1 MAEQLTPMM
10 QQYFEIKN
18 NHKDKIVFF
27 RLGDFYEMFFD
38 DALTA
43 SRVLDITLTGRDC
56 GMKERAPMCGIPY
69 HAADSYIAKLIEN
82 NYKVAICEQ
91 AEDPALAKGIVK
103 REIVKI
109 ITPGTVTSSIMLD
122 ENVNNYILSVVF
134 LEDHIGLSYLD
145 LSTGEYF
152 CTFAEGKE
160 KDLILSE
167 INRINP
173 SELITNDFADE
184 FSNITEN
191 VSQLDKRYY
200 SHRESTER
208 IKKQFNVESLESL
221 GLENKAL
228 ILSCGSMLF
237 YLDEMQKSA
246 LKNIT
251 KIKFY
256 NITNYMII
264 DRNTRRNLEISE
276 TIRGRSK
283 KGALLSVLDK
293 TSTSMG
299 ARRLR
304 QWVDKP
310 LINTDE
316 IINRLSAVEELFD
329 NFLFRE
335 EIKEYLKTIQDIERL
350 SSRIALGT
358 ANARDLVAFKNSIIN
373 LPHIKSVL
381 KNFSC
386 IELKKIYENFDVLDD
401 LYKLI
406 DDSISD
412 NPPFGLKEGNLI
424 KKGYSVEIDKFMEVS
439 KDGKKWI
446 MALEQTEREKTGIKT
461 LKVGYNKVFGYY
473 IEITKSNIQNAPEHY
488 IRKQTLVNAERY
500 ITPELKELEET
511 VLNAGEKL
519 IELEYELFVKI
530 REDIAEHIDRIQNTA
545 LLLSELDCFS
555 SFATIAQSNNY
566 IKPQVGDYKDIE
578 IREGRHPVVE
588 KLDSNNTFISNDA
601 VIDSKDNR
609 FLIITGPNMAGKS
622 TYMRQTAL
630 IVLMSQIGSFVPA
643 SYAKIGVVDR
653 IFTRVGAADDLT
665 SGQSTFMVE
674 MTELANITNS
684 ATKNS
689 LIILDEIGRGTSTFD
704 GLSIAW
710 ATVEYIADL
719 KRLGCKTMFAT
730 HYHELTELEDRI
742 NGVKNYYIAV
752 EEIGKEIIFLRKIK
766 RGSISGSYGIHVAR
780 LAGVPDEILDRAT
793 EILGVLDKADG
804 DKHMNVAK
812 KKRTKANAV
821 KEDPNQ
827 PDLFNYRYFN
837 VADEIEKADIQN
849 MTPIEALNFI
859 HELRKRLNGGK

>member
-38 DALTA
+38 DALIA

-152 CTFAEGKE
+152 CTFTEGKE

-173 SELITNDFADE
+173 SELIANDFADE

-191 VSQLDKRYY
+191 VSQLDKKYY

-228 ILSCGSMLF
+228 ILACGSMLF

-316 IINRLSAVEELFD
+316 IKNRLSAVEELFD

-350 SSRIALGT
+350 SSRIALET

-424 KKGYSVEIDKFMEVS
+424 KKGYSKEIDKFMEVS

-473 IEITKSNIQNAPEHY
+473 IEITKSNIQNAPDYY

-588 KLDSNNTFISNDA
+588 KLDSNNTFISNDS

-689 LIILDEIGRGTSTFD
+689 LITLDEIGRGTSTFD
-704 GLSIAW
+704 GLS
-710 ATVEYIADL
+710 
-719 KRLGCKTMFAT
+719 
-730 HYHELTELEDRI
+730 
-742 NGVKNYYIAV
+742 
-752 EEIGKEIIFLRKIK
+752 
-766 RGSISGSYGIHVAR
+766 
-780 LAGVPDEILDRAT
+780 
-793 EILGVLDKADG
+793 
-804 DKHMNVAK
+804 
-812 KKRTKANAV
+812 
-821 KEDPNQ
+821 
-827 PDLFNYRYFN
+827 
-837 VADEIEKADIQN
+837 
-849 MTPIEALNFI
+849 
-859 HELRKRLNGGK
+859 

>member
-1 MAEQLTPMM
+1 MTEQLTPMM
-10 QQYFEIKN
+10 KQYFEIKN

-43 SRVLDITLTGRDC
+43 SKVLDITLTGRDC

-91 AEDPALAKGIVK
+91 AEDPAFAKGLVK
-103 REIVKI
+103 REVVRI

-122 ENVNNYILSVVF
+122 ENINNYIVSSVF
-134 LEDHIGLSYLD
+134 LDDYIGLSYLD

-152 CTFAEGKE
+152 CTFTEFKE
-160 KDLILSE
+160 KDLVLTE
-167 INRINP
+167 INRISP
-173 SELITNDFADE
+173 SELITNDFSDE
-184 FSNITEN
+184 FSNITDN
-191 VSQLDKRYY
+191 ISLLDKKYY
-200 SHRESTER
+200 NLRESTER
-208 IKKQFNVESLESL
+208 IKKQFVVESLESL

-228 ILSCGSMLF
+228 ILACGSMLL

-264 DRNTRRNLEISE
+264 DRSTRRNLEISE

-293 TSTSMG
+293 TATSMG
-299 ARRLR
+299 ARKLR

-316 IINRLSAVEELFD
+316 IKDRLNAVEELFN
-329 NFLFRE
+329 NFLLRE

-350 SSRIALGT
+350 ASRIALGT

-381 KNFSC
+381 LNFNSS
-386 IELKKIYENFDVLDD
+386 ELKRISEAFDVLDD
-401 LYKLI
+401 LYELI
-406 DDSISD
+406 DDAIGE
-412 NPPFGLKEGNLI
+412 NPPFGLKEGCLI
-424 KKGYSVEIDKFMEVS
+424 KKGYSDEIDKFMEIS

-461 LKVGYNKVFGYY
+461 LKVGYNRVFGYY
-473 IEITKSNIQNAPEHY
+473 IEVTKSNTQNVPEHY

-519 IELEYELFVKI
+519 ILLEYELFVKI
-530 REDIAEHIDRIQNTA
+530 RDDIAEHIDRIQNTA

-566 IKPQVGDYKDIE
+566 IKPLVGDYKDIE

-588 KLDSNNTFISNDA
+588 KLDSNNTFISNDT
-601 VIDSKDNR
+601 VIDGGDNR

-674 MTELANITNS
+674 MTELANIANS

-710 ATVEYIADL
+710 ATVEYIADA
-719 KRLGCKTMFAT
+719 KGLGCKTMFAT
-730 HYHELTELEDRI
+730 HYHELTELENKI
-742 NGVKNYYIAV
+742 SGVKNYYIAV

-793 EILGVLDKADG
+793 EILNVLDKADG
-804 DKHMNVAK
+804 DRHLNVAK
-812 KKRTKANAV
+812 KKRTKANTV
-821 KEDPNQ
+821 KEDPGQ
-827 PDLFNYRYFN
+827 PNLFNYKYFN

-859 HELRKRLNGGK
+859 HELRKRLNGGN